1 MWYGQGYSVFP
12 FGMIFGML
20 FFLVIIGILIYLIFG
35 LNRDRGPHATQPQA
49 PEAKSIL
56 DRRFAQGDITR
67 EQYEEAIG
75 VLGYHSPRK

>member
-1 MWYGQGYSVFP
+1 MWYGQGYDFFP

-20 FFLVIIGILIYLIFG
+20 FFLVITGILIYLIFG
-35 LNRDRGPHATQPQA
+35 LNRDRGPHAAPPQA

-67 EQYEEAIG
+67 EQYEEAIE
-75 VLGYHSPRK
+75 VLGYHPPRK